1 MDLLHHDFF
10 EVLDMW
16 TANKPKSAEA
26 KAAVIDFRC
35 LQNLAPQNPKSL
47 AVVKSGP
54 VDRLIHLADYVS
66 YMKGVLRAACLR
78 LQQFVVDDEPIISP
92 YRGGVALQG
101 TEAESFDTKRLRVAV
116 FNPGRTGFL
125 TLCTQEVMMWRLLII
140 TQFLGQEQ
148 IDVCFLRGL
157 QVHQFRI
164 QFPCSGWATHPAVGH
179 LLALW
184 YLKMS

>member
-1 MDLLHHDFF
+1 MDEHLLHHDLF

-16 TANKPKSAEA
+16 TASKPKSAEA

-47 AVVKSGP
+47 AVVNSGP

-92 YRGGVALQG
+92 YRGV
-101 TEAESFDTKRLRVAV
+101 SPYR
-116 FNPGRTGFL
+116 
-125 TLCTQEVMMWRLLII
+125 
-140 TQFLGQEQ
+140 EQ
-148 IDVCFLRGL
+148 KLSPSTRRD
-157 QVHQFRI
+157 
-164 QFPCSGWATHPAVGH
+164 
-179 LLALW
+179 
-184 YLKMS
+184 